1 MYSLKITHTKKSN
14 ATSPMPFKVSYLKLL
29 AIFLTCVCL
38 FAIPTSYA
46 TNQSILIIT
55 DSRLDI
61 QKRVSTLLE
70 TELKKDKKIS
80 VEILNY
86 QNLTSEQAFYFHHNI
101 IITLGTK
108 ASKLTLP
115 PSIPTI
121 HALIPQNSLPLSHS
135 NSYTISLDQ
144 PIARK
149 LKFLTLLLPS
159 AKKIGILTA
168 SFSSKKLPTL
178 IIEAEK
184 LDLILYVE
192 HIDTENNLNRKLNKL
207 IKEIDVLFTLADPL
221 IHNRANTPFL
231 LLSTYRYNI
240 PVIGFSKPYAHAGAI
255 AAIYSS
261 PAQISQQINELS
273 QQLLYSTQ
281 PISSHNLPP
290 KYFSI
295 TINKNVANSLDLV
308 LPSSQSIKAKLLSL
322 EK

>member
-1 MYSLKITHTKKSN
+1 MHSLQMAHTKKSN
-14 ATSPMPFKVSYLKLL
+14 PKSLTPFKVSYLKLF
-29 AIFLTCVCL
+29 IILTTCTCL
-38 FAIPTSYA
+38 FRASTSYA
-46 TNQSILIIT
+46 KNQSILIIT
-55 DSRLDI
+55 DNRLDI

-70 TELKKDKKIS
+70 IELKKDKNTS

-86 QNLTSEQAFYFHHNI
+86 QNLIPGPIFNFQHDI
-101 IITLGTK
+101 IVTLGTK
-108 ASKLTLP
+108 ASKLAFP
-115 PSIPTI
+115 PSIPII
-121 HALIPQNSLPLSHS
+121 HALTPPNTLALPRS
-135 NSYTISLDQ
+135 NSYTISIDQ

-159 AKKIGILTA
+159 AKKVGVLTA

-178 IIEAEK
+178 TIEAEK
-184 LDLILYVE
+184 LNLILYSE

-207 IKEIDVLFTLADPL
+207 IKEIDVLFTLPDPL

-261 PAQISQQINELS
+261 AAQISQQINELS
-273 QQLLYSTQ
+273 KQLLYSSQ